1 MAVYKSNNK
10 GYIILIAVLLLAEAT
25 VCFSCHNPSADKK
38 PSTELPAPP
47 PPAADTI
54 PAPTAIRRL
63 PDSTRVYLLGDT
75 KMTPGD
81 GYPAHRDITL
91 DGDAFFVVPAATAAL
106 TIHTKLLTIIVKG
119 KAALRV
125 TGPSKEEWGEVDV
138 VNGNVIVRKAYSSP
152 FNAPDT
158 LQGGQMQ
165 MINRTIDLME
175 KEVFDAGVL
184 KAWSDKLPR

>member
-1 MAVYKSNNK
+1 
-10 GYIILIAVLLLAEAT
+10 
-25 VCFSCHNPSADKK
+25 
-38 PSTELPAPP
+38 
-47 PPAADTI
+47 
-54 PAPTAIRRL
+54 
-63 PDSTRVYLLGDT
+63 
-75 KMTPGD
+75 MTPGD
-81 GYPAHRDITL
+81 GYPAHREITL
-91 DGDAFFVVPAATAAL
+91 DGDAFFDVSTAAAAL

-138 VNGNVIVRKAYSSP
+138 VNGTVIVRKAYSST

-158 LQGGQMQ
+158 LHGGQMQ

-175 KEVFDAGVL
+175 KEVFDAAAL